1 MTIDPVVT
9 AGTATPMVMGAAE
22 RLMLRTESPLQMV
35 DITDRVAEAVLRAG
49 LAEGMAGVFCPHTS
63 CGLAVTEA
71 EEGHHRDLA
80 AVLEELAPE
89 SRAWDHDDLTTR
101 WQNLEPDERRNGW
114 SHIRNLLATSPS
126 LVVPVLDG
134 ALALGPWQA
143 LFLVELDGP
152 RPQRTVL
159 VQAWGRPAARL

>member
-9 AGTATPMVMGAAE
+9 TGMATPMVLGAAE

-35 DITDRVAEAVLRAG
+35 DITEQVADAVLRAG
-49 LAEGMAGVFCPHTS
+49 LAEGVASVFCPHTS

-71 EEGHHRDLA
+71 EDGHHRDLA

-89 SRAWDHDDLTTR
+89 GRAWDHDDLTTR

-114 SHIRNLLATSPS
+114 SHIRHLLATSPS
-126 LVVPVLDG
+126 VVMPVLDG
-134 ALALGPWQA
+134 ALALGRWQA

-152 RPQRTVL
+152 RPQRTVV
-159 VQAWGRPAARL
+159 VQAWGRPARH